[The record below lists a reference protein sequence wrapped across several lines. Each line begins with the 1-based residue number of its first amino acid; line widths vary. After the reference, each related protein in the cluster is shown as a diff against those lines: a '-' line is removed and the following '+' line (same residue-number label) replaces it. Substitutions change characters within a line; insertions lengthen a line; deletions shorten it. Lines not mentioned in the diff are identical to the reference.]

1 MNKVRSDGANNNN
14 RVGKDTHQFN
24 GCCWEAKLNKLD
36 SLEFEIAIDFRLGQQ
51 DRSVNVKGHDVAGCF
66 ALVLFRFESHYQP
79 VVCVG
84 HEFEAGESVGGTDV
98 ADPLGL
104 VIVGTRV

>member
-14 RVGKDTHQFN
+14 RVGKDTHTIQRLLL
-24 GCCWEAKLNKLD
+24 EAKLNKLD